1 MPELIEFMQ
10 LLLYDA
16 VFVGV
21 YIAALLPLAVYR
33 RAAFAVL
40 KRNFFGYF
48 SNPTGYVFLCIFVLM
63 TSFFA
68 FWPHEFFN
76 ANLANLDQLNAVIPL
91 VMLIF
96 VPAITMSIWSEERR
110 QGTDELLLTLPAGD
124 FDIVVG
130 KFLAAA
136 SIFSV
141 SLVFSQFANY
151 MVLAR
156 LSYGNLDTGLFF
168 STYIGYWMMGL
179 SMLALG
185 MMASFLTGNLT
196 VGFILGVLFNVPLAL
211 ASSADLMFTD
221 ADIARTVQSWSF
233 GTHFDDYGRGV
244 ISLSSTVYF
253 LLIAAMGLYVSMVLI
268 GKRHW
273 SGGRDGDSMLVHY
286 IVRSI
291 ALIFVVCGVTY
302 LFGNWE
308 AVRFR
313 YDATENKS
321 ASLSPQTRDIIA
333 KLDPAH
339 PIHIEAFIS
348 NNIPELYVQ
357 TKYDLISLLKEFDQ
371 SGGNNV
377 QVVLH
382 DNLELSTKEAVSAED
397 RFGITPRTIQTRSRG
412 AMREEQ
418 IIMGAVFQSGLQKVV
433 VPFFDHGIPVEY
445 EIVRSVDTVA
455 KKKKMKIGI
464 VRTDAQMFGGFSM
477 AGGQPRQ
484 IPQQGIVRE
493 MAKQYDVEEIDPS
506 TQIATDLYDA
516 MLVVQPSS
524 LDPPGMEN
532 VIEAIAKGIPTAIF
546 EDPRPSFMRHVPG
559 TGDPKQSGGGGMM
572 GMMGGQQRNVPKGDI
587 QKLWRTLGLQID
599 GNTGFDR
606 QFRPNLVW
614 QQYNPYRKIQVPIPD
629 QWIFASELAPGGAG
643 SVSSESQV
651 TSGLVEVLFPIPG
664 YISKRADS
672 KFEFLPLIKSGT
684 IQSGTISDEAYR
696 RAMQTAGRDP
706 NAIRAEQG
714 AATETDYI
722 LAAHIRGGAAS
733 KDDGEDKKDDGADDS
748 AKEGKSA
755 EDRKLNVIY
764 VADIDVMSE
773 AFLTL
778 RARPDQGMEVKW
790 NFENVTFLLN
800 IFDELTG
807 DTDYIAIRKRKP
819 SHYTLRVVEFR
830 AEKARE
836 DELTERDQFQ
846 KEFQDELDKKRDEI
860 NQIVEKLQTELDELR
875 KDPNADPAQMQY
887 ILQRHLAEQER
898 ANRRVGVLQEQL
910 ELDRDRK
917 IRNIR
922 READAKISAIQN
934 SFKLWAILLPPI
946 PPLFLGVLVFVIRL
960 LREREGVAKSRL
972 R

>member
-21 YIAALLPLAVYR
+21 YILALLPLAACR

-76 ANLANLDQLNAVIPL
+76 ANLANLDQLNKVIPL

-96 VPAITMSIWSEERR
+96 IPAITMSIWSEEKR

-211 ASSADLMFTD
+211 ASNADLMFTD
-221 ADIARTVQSWSF
+221 TEIARAVQAWSL
-233 GTHFDDYGRGV
+233 GDHFDDFGRGV
-244 ISLSSTVYF
+244 LSVTAAVYF
-253 LLIAAMGLYVSMVLI
+253 LLIALMGLYVSMVLI

-286 IVRSI
+286 VVRTI
-291 ALIFVVCGVTY
+291 ALIFVVAGVTFV
-302 LFGNWE
+302 FGNWV
-308 AVRFR
+308 AIRVLR

-321 ASLSPQTRDIIA
+321 ASLSAQTRQIIA
-333 KLDPAH
+333 KLDPDH

-377 QVVLH
+377 RVILH

-397 RFGITPRTIQTRSRG
+397 RFGITRRTIQTRSRG

-445 EIVRSVDTVA
+445 EIVRSVATVA
-455 KKKKMKIGI
+455 KKKKLKIGI
-464 VRTDAQMFGGFSM
+464 VRTDAQMMGGFSM

-484 IPQQGIVRE
+484 LPQQGIVTE

-506 TQIATDLYDA
+506 TQISTDLYDA
-516 MLVVQPSS
+516 MFVVQPSS

-532 VIEAIAKGIPTAIF
+532 VIEAISKGIPTAIF
-546 EDPRPSFMRHVPG
+546 EDPRPSFMQQAPG
-559 TGDPKQSGGGGMM
+559 TGDPKQAGGGMM
-572 GMMGGQQRNVPKGDI
+572 GMMGRPQNVPKGDI
-587 QKLWRTLGLQID
+587 QKLWRTLGIQVEGD
-599 GNTGFDR
+599 TGFDR

-614 QQYNPYRKIQVPIPD
+614 QEYNPYPRIQVPIPD
-629 QWIFASELAPGGAG
+629 QWIFASELAPGGIG
-643 SVSSESQV
+643 SVNADSQV

-664 YISKRADS
+664 YINKRADS
-672 KFEFLPLIKSGT
+672 KFEFTPLLKTGT
-684 IQSGTISDEAYR
+684 VQSGTISDEAYR
-696 RAMQTAGRDP
+696 RVMQTAGRDP
-706 NAIRAEQG
+706 NAIKAEQG
-714 AATETDYI
+714 APSETDYI
-722 LAAHIRGGAAS
+722 LAAHIQ
-733 KDDGEDKKDDGADDS
+733 DP
-748 AKEGKSA
+748 EGKDNKGDDKSSDDA
-755 EDRKLNVIY
+755 SSGHGKLNVIY
-764 VADIDVMSE
+764 VADIDIMSD

-800 IFDELTG
+800 VFDELTG
-807 DTDYIAIRKRKP
+807 DTDYISIRKRKP
-819 SHYTLRVVEFR
+819 SHYTLRVVEFSAAQAR
-830 AEKARE
+830 KDEQTARE
-836 DELTERDQFQ
+836 KFQ

-860 NQIVEKLQTELDELR
+860 NKIVEKLQNELDELR

-887 ILQRHLAEQER
+887 ILQRHLIEQER
-898 ANRRVGVLQEQL
+898 ANRRIAVLQEQL

-934 SFKLWAILLPPI
+934 SFKLWAIVLPPI
-946 PPLFLGVLVFVIRL
+946 PPLFLGILVFVVRL